1 VTSKKCLK
9 IRKMVRKVRTPQGDG
24 FGDIVKYSFASGL
37 GFMGSVVVYMFI
49 GMLFLIPGIYLVM
62 KEHKKPK
69 EKRSTGMQ
77 ILGVILI
84 AIGCVIG
91 LGMGSSFLGMGIS
104 DLAEA

>member
-1 VTSKKCLK
+1 
-9 IRKMVRKVRTPQGDG
+9 MVRKVRTPQGEG

-37 GFMGSVVVYMFI
+37 GFMGSVVVYMFV